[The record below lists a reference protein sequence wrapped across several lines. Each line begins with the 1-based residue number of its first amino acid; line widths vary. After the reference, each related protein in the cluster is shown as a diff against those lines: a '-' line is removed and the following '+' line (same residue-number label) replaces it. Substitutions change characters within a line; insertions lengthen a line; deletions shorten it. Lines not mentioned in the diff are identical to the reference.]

1 MAVAGSTGL
10 STAGV
15 FTLFRQMQQ
24 QPAARDKVGAL
35 ADAGN
40 AATDTSTVGEEVETG
55 GDEVSAS
62 FVERC
67 LSVLQQSSRDAH
79 SKLGL
84 AETPALD
91 IFGTINYIIDG
102 NSLYSDTLLYDGDS
116 MQPLYF
122 GEFKRRAPHGRGC
135 IFRPPTDPAAC
146 RIAFAG
152 EFDAGER
159 QGRGTVFSPDK
170 GCKPIY
176 VGAFEDNLVAI
187 THDANEEKPTEV

>member
-10 STAGV
+10 STAGA
-15 FTLFRQMQQ
+15 FTLFRQMKQ
-24 QPAARDKVGAL
+24 QPAARDKVGTI
-35 ADAGN
+35 ADADT
-40 AATDTSTVGEEVETG
+40 AAADASTVGEVVDTG
-55 GDEVSAS
+55 GIEASAS

-67 LSVLQQSSRDAH
+67 LSVLKQSSRG
-79 SKLGL
+79 KL

-116 MQPLYF
+116 RQPLYF

-152 EFDAGER
+152 EFEAGER

-170 GCKPIY
+170 DCKPIY

-187 THDANEEKPTEV
+187 TLDADEEKPAETFKHM